1 MKKRFIFIVAL
12 NLLSLL
18 MLAQSNIRLNN
29 YWGSAQYINPAFIY
43 DKYEAVFSM
52 AARKQWLGVSGSPIT
67 FFASGSTYIDNLN
80 TQLGLI
86 AIQDKVGYTSV
97 TNLDLTYAY
106 ALKMGQ
112 DWQLHLGL
120 GLNYQNLS
128 YDMSKVKLSDNNDP
142 AAYENLLT
150 ESNFN
155 SDIGIELTNKSLRL
169 GVSSLNLFSAFDNSH
184 KYQTNTNFIYGR
196 YRRMSNDVLNL
207 GFGLCGIQYSNMY
220 QGELNVTGYFKASR
234 RSGLEETPDL
244 FDVGLF
250 VRTGTEVGL
259 IFGFDLSKSV
269 HLSYSYDYNLTG
281 INQKSVGTNEIILTY
296 NLTKNPVCHNCW
308 Y

>member
-1 MKKRFIFIVAL
+1 
-12 NLLSLL
+12 

-29 YWGSAQYINPAFIY
+29 YWGNAQYINPAFVY
-43 DKYEAVFSM
+43 DKYEAVFSL
-52 AARKQWLGVSGSPIT
+52 AARKQWLGVKGSPMT
-67 FFASGSTYIDNLN
+67 FFASGSTYIDNMN

-106 ALKMGQ
+106 AIKLEQ
-112 DWQLHLGL
+112 NWQLHLGL

-128 YDMSKVKLSDNNDP
+128 YDVSKVSLTNGYDP
-142 AAYENLLT
+142 EAYQNLLS
-150 ESNFN
+150 ESKFN
-155 SDIGIELTNKSLRL
+155 SDIGVELTNKSLRL
-169 GVSSLNLFSAFDNSH
+169 GASGLNLFSVFDNGH
-184 KYQTNTNFIYGR
+184 KYQTNTNFLYAR
-196 YRRMSNDVLNL
+196 YRQMSNDVLNM
-207 GFGLCGIQYSNMY
+207 GVGVCGIQYSNIY
-220 QGELNVTGYFKASR
+220 QAELNITGYFKVSQ

-259 IFGFDLSKSV
+259 IAGFDLTKSI

-281 INQKSVGTNEIILTY
+281 INNKSVGTNEIILTY
-296 NLTKNPVCHNCW
+296 NLAKKPVCHNCW